1 MSSIEMSTSSTETN
15 SSTSSAAAPLSTP
28 DGVASGF
35 DPALAEQFSDRMVGV
50 LNDAAIALMTSI
62 GHQVGLFDAMST
74 LPPSTIADIAS
85 AAGAQERYV
94 REWLGAMTTGRV
106 VEQDPVAGTYWLP
119 AEHAACLTRA
129 AGPDNLAHM
138 MQYVP
143 LLGSVEQ
150 QVIECF
156 DRGGGVPY
164 SAYPRFH
171 RVMAE
176 DSATVHDAV
185 LVEGILPLVPGLVQ
199 HLREGIQ
206 VADVGC
212 GQGHAVNL
220 MARAFPQSR
229 FTGYDFADEAI
240 AAARSEAASAGL
252 TNATFEI
259 RDVTELGMTKAY
271 DLVTAFDAIHDQ
283 AHPARVL
290 AGIASAL
297 RDDGVFLMVDV
308 KASSHPHE
316 NLDLPWAT
324 LLYTLS
330 TMHCMTVSLA
340 LDGTGLGTV
349 WGKQVALEMLGQAG
363 FSNIETKEIETD
375 PFNNYY
381 IAHKGIREG
390 GTQRR

>member
-1 MSSIEMSTSSTETN
+1 MSSMETMSSSETN
-15 SSTSSAAAPLSTP
+15 SSTSAVAAPASTP
-28 DGVASGF
+28 AGVAPGF
-35 DPALAEQFSDRMVGV
+35 DPARAEQFSDRMVGV

-62 GHQVGLFDAMST
+62 GHQVGLFDALAT
-74 LPPSTIADIAS
+74 LPPSTSADIAS

-106 VEQDPVAGTYWLP
+106 VEHDPAAGTYWLP

-138 MQYVP
+138 MQYIP
-143 LLGSVEQ
+143 LLASVEQ
-150 QVIECF
+150 QVVECF
-156 DRGGGVPY
+156 DKGGGVPY
-164 SAYPRFH
+164 RAYPRFH
-171 RVMAE
+171 AVMAE

-185 LVEGILPLVPGLVQ
+185 LVEGILPLVPGLTQ
-199 HLREGIQ
+199 RLREGIQ

-240 AAARSEAASAGL
+240 ASARREAMSIGL
-252 TNATFEI
+252 TNANFEL
-259 RDVTELGMTKAY
+259 RDVTELGVTEAY

-297 RDDGVFLMVDV
+297 REDGVFLMVDV

-316 NLDLPWAT
+316 NLDLPWAA

-349 WGKQVALEMLGQAG
+349 WGKQVALEMLSEAG
-363 FSNIETKEIETD
+363 FSDIETKEIETD

-381 IAHKGIREG
+381 VALKGIREG
-390 GTQRR
+390 GTRGR

>member
-1 MSSIEMSTSSTETN
+1 MSSIETRSSSETN
-15 SSTSSAAAPLSTP
+15 SSTSSVAAPASAP
-28 DGVASGF
+28 AGVAPGF

-62 GHQVGLFDAMST
+62 GHQVGLFDAMAT
-74 LPPSTIADIAS
+74 LRPSTSADIAS

-94 REWLGAMTTGRV
+94 REWLGAMTTGRI
-106 VEQDPVAGTYWLP
+106 VEHDPAAGTYWLP

-138 MQYVP
+138 MQFVP
-143 LLGSVEQ
+143 LLASVEQ

-156 DRGGGVPY
+156 DKGGGVPY
-164 SAYPRFH
+164 RAYPRFH

-185 LVEGILPLVPGLVQ
+185 LVEGILPLVPGLTQ
-199 HLREGIQ
+199 RLREGIQ

-240 AAARSEAASAGL
+240 AAARSEAGSAGL

-259 RDVTELGMTKAY
+259 RDVTELDVTEAY
-271 DLVTAFDAIHDQ
+271 DLVTAFDAIYDQ

-316 NLDLPWAT
+316 NMDLPWAA

-349 WGKQVALEMLGQAG
+349 WGKQTALDMLGEAG
-363 FSNIETKEIETD
+363 FSEIETKEIETD

-381 IAHKGIREG
+381 VALKGIREG
-390 GTQRR
+390 GTQRP

>member
-1 MSSIEMSTSSTETN
+1 
-15 SSTSSAAAPLSTP
+15 
-28 DGVASGF
+28 
-35 DPALAEQFSDRMVGV
+35 MVGV
-50 LNDAAIALMTSI
+50 LNNAAIALMTSI
-62 GHQVGLFDAMST
+62 GHQVGLFDAMAT
-74 LPPSTIADIAS
+74 LPPSTSADIAS

-106 VEQDPVAGTYWLP
+106 VEHDPAAGTYWL
-119 AEHAACLTRA
+119 AGRACGLPHSRRG
-129 AGPDNLAHM
+129 AGQPCPHDAVHTVLA
-138 MQYVP
+138 
-143 LLGSVEQ
+143 GVEQ
-150 QVIECF
+150 QVVECF
-156 DRGGGVPY
+156 DKGGGVPY
-164 SAYPRFH
+164 RAYPRFH

-185 LVEGILPLVPGLVQ
+185 LVEGILPLVPGLTQ
-199 HLREGIQ
+199 RLREGIQ

-240 AAARSEAASAGL
+240 ASARSEATSTGL
-252 TNATFEI
+252 TNATFEL
-259 RDVTELGMTKAY
+259 RDVTELGLTEAY

-316 NLDLPWAT
+316 NLDLPWAA

-340 LDGTGLGTV
+340 STAPGWATV
-349 WGKQVALEMLGQAG
+349 WGKQVALEMLGEAG
-363 FSNIETKEIETD
+363 FSDIDTQEVETD

-381 IAHKGIREG
+381 VALKGMREG
-390 GTQRR
+390 GTQRP